1 MADPTCIECGESFLW
16 NEDAD
21 TDDDAAL
28 CNNCAQAQASAMR
41 PFVAPERVRPE
52 DLKNN
57 ALVIPRG
64 SIRCA
69 QWEEDESLVRLG
81 ISLGDDAGNIW
92 LTVSRSELGYHSAA
106 HAAHHR
112 TQSWPVPVEP
122 AALSPGEQLV
132 WAAAFARGVDGGS
145 SPASA
150 ARHATHRVQ
159 QLREVTADEVAG
171 LGRMGA
177 PLTVL
182 AAVEQMRGGR

>member
-1 MADPTCIECGESFLW
+1 MADPICIECGESFLW

-21 TDDDAAL
+21 TDDEAAL

-57 ALVIPRG
+57 ALAIPRG

-69 QWEEDESLVRLG
+69 QWEEDEPLVRLG

-106 HAAHHR
+106 HAAHHHTR
-112 TQSWPVPVEP
+112 SVPVEP
-122 AALSPGEQLV
+122 AALNPGEQLV
-132 WAAAFARGVDGGS
+132 WAATFAQVLIGGS
-145 SPASA
+145 SQLRAS
-150 ARHATHRVQ
+150 RSATRAVQ
-159 QLREVTADEVAG
+159 RLREVEVDKLPAAE
-171 LGRMGA
+171 R
-177 PLTVL
+177 

>member
-1 MADPTCIECGESFLW
+1 MQDLARPAEEL
-16 NEDAD
+16 A
-21 TDDDAAL
+21 AAL
-28 CNNCAQAQASAMR
+28 L
-41 PFVAPERVRPE
+41 PYVAPERVRPE
-52 DLKNN
+52 DLKIN
-57 ALVIPRG
+57 AAAIPRG

-106 HAAHHR
+106 HAAHHPAR
-112 TQSWPVPVEP
+112 SVPVEP

-132 WAAAFARGVDGGS
+132 WAAAFACGVDGGS

-159 QLREVTADEVAG
+159 QLREVTLALRHCWAEHKDIDEEDA
-171 LGRMGA
+171 R
-177 PLTVL
+177 
-182 AAVEQMRGGR
+182 